1 MQLQVTKW
9 YLLYLAATIEFT
21 VACSC
26 GLNLPDDPSRLPET
40 CGEYRNTSDQKERM
54 GN

>member
-1 MQLQVTKW
+1 MV
-9 YLLYLAATIEFT
+9 LLYLAATIEFT

-26 GLNLPDDPSRLPET
+26 GLNLPDDTSGLLET
-40 CGEYRNTSDQKERM
+40 CGEYRNISNQKESM